1 MCIRDSV
8 NTTYSD
14 FYTFNPYKLLFSQI

>member
-1 MCIRDSV
+1 V

>member
-1 MCIRDSV
+1 ISNDV